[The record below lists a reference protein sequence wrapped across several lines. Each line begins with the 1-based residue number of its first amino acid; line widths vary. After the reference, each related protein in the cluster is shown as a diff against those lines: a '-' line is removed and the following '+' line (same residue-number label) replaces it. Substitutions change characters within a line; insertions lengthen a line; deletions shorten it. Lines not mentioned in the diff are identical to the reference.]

1 MQAGLPESSSPTH
14 LAANEDIVDDWDFIY
29 EPVSAIEV
37 ATALNELSTLT
48 ASQHTRARSEG
59 NWSSSDST
67 DNSNTNAL
75 FAAAEYH
82 NHSEGN
88 WPPSD
93 STEYHNQHSAREQI
107 NDIVANVLNDPVAGP
122 AICNALARDHAF
134 RDIVNRYAPGTA
146 LPAPAQ
152 VLQLPGPSG
161 WPVHRRQSPSSDSNP
176 LDMALRK
183 IVDAAVNAVCHL
195 GNSVRRLPEDV
206 NILL

>member
-14 LAANEDIVDDWDFIY
+14 IAANEDIVDDWDFIH

-37 ATALNELSTLT
+37 AGALNELTLT

-59 NWSSSDST
+59 NWSSSDSA
-67 DNSNTNAL
+67 DNSNINGL

-82 NHSEGN
+82 NQFEGN
-88 WPPSD
+88 WTPPD
-93 STEYHNQHSAREQI
+93 SAEYQNQHSARDQI

-161 WPVHRRQSPSSDSNP
+161 WPIHRRQPPSSDSNP

-183 IVDAAVNAVCHL
+183 IVDAVVNAVYHL